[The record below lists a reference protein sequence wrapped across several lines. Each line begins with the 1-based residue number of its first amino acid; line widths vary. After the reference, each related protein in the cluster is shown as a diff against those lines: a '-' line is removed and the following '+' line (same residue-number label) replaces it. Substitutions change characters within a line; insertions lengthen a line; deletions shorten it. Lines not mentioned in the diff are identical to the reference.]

1 MKIETQDREDNQIAI
16 EVEVETEK
24 MDGARRRAARKIS
37 QNMKIP
43 GFRPGKAPYDVVVRN
58 VGEPAITEDAIE
70 ILVDDIYPTILE
82 DAGVKAAAP
91 GTLEEVISI
100 DPPKFKFVIPL
111 VPVVDLGDYRS
122 IRMNYEW
129 IPPSE
134 DKVDEAIE
142 ELRRMYSSTE
152 NVDRPVESGDFL
164 MIDIQGK
171 DGENLLIDKKGHPI
185 FINPENKDDEWPF
198 SGFGKKLIG
207 LNTCEHIEF
216 KHKYPKKFKEEDL
229 AGKEINFDVKVTTV
243 RGMILPELNDEF
255 ASKMGKFENVQEMR
269 DAIKVNITNQ
279 SKAEYDDEFFE
290 GLIEKIK
297 EQSVIKYPPQVLE
310 HEKGHVLQD
319 LEKRLSDQNL
329 EMDVYLKMREMDKDK
344 FIEEEVNPVAV
355 KRLERSLIMDQ
366 VAKLEKIEV
375 SEENLTSAF
384 QQTLY
389 EVQSDE
395 QFQKLAK
402 NKKQSQYLMESLAQ
416 ESANRAMIS
425 NTLEILKKIATGEL
439 TEVPAEKPASKKK
452 TTPKKSSK
460 KVDKEVET
468 EPIISESDEA
478 GSQE

>member
-1 MKIETQDREDNQIAI
+1 
-16 EVEVETEK
+16 
-24 MDGARRRAARKIS
+24 
-37 QNMKIP
+37 
-43 GFRPGKAPYDVVVRN
+43 
-58 VGEPAITEDAIE
+58 
-70 ILVDDIYPTILE
+70 
-82 DAGVKAAAP
+82 
-91 GTLEEVISI
+91 
-100 DPPKFKFVIPL
+100 
-111 VPVVDLGDYRS
+111 
-122 IRMNYEW
+122 
-129 IPPSE
+129 
-134 DKVDEAIE
+134 
-142 ELRRMYSSTE
+142 
-152 NVDRPVESGDFL
+152 
-164 MIDIQGK
+164 
-171 DGENLLIDKKGHPI
+171 
-185 FINPENKDDEWPF
+185 
-198 SGFGKKLIG
+198 
-207 LNTCEHIEF
+207 
-216 KHKYPKKFKEEDL
+216 
-229 AGKEINFDVKVTTV
+229 
-243 RGMILPELNDEF
+243 
-255 ASKMGKFENVQEMR
+255 
-269 DAIKVNITNQ
+269 
-279 SKAEYDDEFFE
+279 
-290 GLIEKIK
+290 
-297 EQSVIKYPPQVLE
+297 
-310 HEKGHVLQD
+310 
-319 LEKRLSDQNL
+319 
-329 EMDVYLKMREMDKDK
+329 MREIDKDK